1 MKFRR
6 IVIKIGSS
14 TLTAGSKQISP
25 AHMLDLV
32 REVCILVRGGAEVV
46 LVSSGAI
53 AAGRETLG
61 FPE

>member
-32 REVCILVRGGAEVV
+32 REVCILVRGGAEV
-46 LVSSGAI
+46 A
-53 AAGRETLG
+53 
-61 FPE
+61 